1 MKEFFRKVLIESGVG
16 CRDLAWRLG
25 VSEDT
30 VLSWELGSTCP
41 CGPLRKLVYDV
52 IEEITGNKNFV
63 LETAIGLALT
73 NDDRLEKFLLQR
85 VREADKAQDK
95 SGYVCD
101 DLVRLGATRLEIIDH
116 TLFNKLGGGRRVLF
130 LNGAGVLIDFS
141 IQDKGKTLKIFLRD
155 DTGGGGCG

>member
-16 CRDLAWRLG
+16 YRDLAWRLG

-52 IEEITGNKNFV
+52 IEEITGKKNFA
-63 LETAIGLALT
+63 LETAIGLAMNSNT
-73 NDDRLEKFLLQR
+73 DFLLKR
-85 VREADKAQDK
+85 LGELDDSVVGVG
-95 SGYVCD
+95 GYMCD
-101 DLVRLGATRLEIIDH
+101 DLVSLGATRLEIIDH
-116 TLFNKLGGGRRVLF
+116 TLHCRVGGGRKVLSCE
-130 LNGAGVLIDFS
+130 GSCVLIDFS